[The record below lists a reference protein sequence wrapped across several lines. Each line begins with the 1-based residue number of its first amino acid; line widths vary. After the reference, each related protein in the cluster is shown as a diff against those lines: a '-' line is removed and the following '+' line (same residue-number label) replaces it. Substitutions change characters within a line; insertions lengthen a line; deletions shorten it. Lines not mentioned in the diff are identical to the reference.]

1 MMYRSIVTTDVAVCF
16 TTLRLSVG
24 VGLAH
29 SECYRGKSPGIY
41 FVRIRPVSAS
51 DGLPKITYRKA
62 FSPSKLMDVP
72 KLVQEESLVEALS
85 GVKEDRAPESDAGDV
100 GRAEHPAADA

>member
-29 SECYRGKSPGIY
+29 SECYGGKSPGID

-62 FSPSKLMDVP
+62 FSPSKLMDVA
-72 KLVQEESLVEALS
+72 KLVQEERLVEALS
-85 GVKEDRAPESDAGDV
+85 GVQEDRSPERDTGDV
-100 GRAEHPAADA
+100 RGAQHPAANT